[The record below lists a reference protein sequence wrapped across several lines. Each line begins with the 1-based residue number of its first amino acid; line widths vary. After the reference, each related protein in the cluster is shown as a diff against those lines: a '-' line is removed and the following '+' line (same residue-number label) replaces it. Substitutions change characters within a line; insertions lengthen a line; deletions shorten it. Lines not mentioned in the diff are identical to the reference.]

1 MIARPAA
8 TSMRP
13 AASAPI
19 PVATAM
25 TAAVVAVVLA
35 AAMAAAQSVPEPA
48 DYRMDD
54 YRAPVPAT
62 IADGAAIGPEEAY
75 ALWKDEIAGFVD
87 VLPRAPKPANLPEGT
102 IWRDRP
108 HETIPGALWL
118 PNVGY
123 GALDEATAE
132 YFRDGLELATGGD
145 PSRAVVLFCLE
156 ECWMSWNAAK
166 RAIEWGYA
174 DVRWM
179 PEGTDGWRLWN
190 YPLESAEP
198 LEPRP
203 GAEKS

>member
-1 MIARPAA
+1 MNVRHAESAA
-8 TSMRP
+8 LPSTS
-13 AASAPI
+13 
-19 PVATAM
+19 TAI
-25 TAAVVAVVLA
+25 A
-35 AAMAAAQSVPEPA
+35 AAMVVAIVLTSEMAAAKSVTEPA
-48 DYRMDD
+48 GYRMED

-62 IADGAAIGPEEAY
+62 VAGGTAIGPEDAY
-75 ALWKDEIAGFVD
+75 ALWRDEIAIFVD

-123 GALDEATAE
+123 GALDEATAD
-132 YFRDGLELATGGD
+132 YFRDGLEKATGGD
-145 PSRAVVLFCLE
+145 SSRTVVLFCLE

-198 LEPRP
+198 LEPQP
-203 GAEKS
+203 GTEES